1 MKPAQVRWLG
11 MDLTLQ
17 LDFSLR
23 LLVAAIGGA
32 AIGLEREFHDHPA
45 GMRTHLLVA
54 LGAALFA
61 ILSGSAYADVFH
73 QGVSGPPDPTRIA
86 AQIVSGIGFLG
97 AGAIIHQGNMIRGLT
112 TAASLWATAAV
123 GLAAGTG
130 EYVLGMV
137 AVTIILI
144 SLGPLNAIA
153 AHLHPTGSRA
163 LSLRIEIAGL
173 SVLGAV
179 SGRIAAANA
188 ELSSI
193 TSRKLGKGR
202 NEISLEV
209 RLPRHTVAN
218 GLVGMIASLGESR
231 PSTLAMSPSRV
242 N

>member
-1 MKPAQVRWLG
+1 

-23 LLVAAIGGA
+23 LLLAAIGGA
-32 AIGLEREFHDHPA
+32 AIGLEREIHDHPA

-54 LGAALFA
+54 MGAALFA
-61 ILSGSAYADVFH
+61 VLSGSGYADVFH

-97 AGAIIHQGNMIRGLT
+97 AGAIIHQGNIIRGLT

-130 EYVLGMV
+130 EYILGFV
-137 AVTIILI
+137 AVAIMLV

-153 AHLHPTGSRA
+153 ARIHPTGSRA
-163 LSLRIEIAGL
+163 LTMRVEIAGL
-173 SVLGAV
+173 NVLGAV
-179 SGRIAAANA
+179 SARIAAANVD
-188 ELSSI
+188 LSSI

-202 NEISLEV
+202 YEITLEV
-209 RLPRHTVAN
+209 RLPRRASAN
-218 GLVGMIASLGESR
+218 ELVASLTNLEGVESVDA
-231 PSTLAMSPSRV
+231 SDIAET
-242 N
+242 